1 MTTVKEILTNI
12 ILSFMKT
19 YRFIGTVLLAVILC
33 ANFISCT
40 KDDPEDNGYANEKKL
55 TKISVVSDGI
65 EMEKYT
71 FSYSDDGKIRRTER
85 IYNLTAIPDTI
96 GYDFMWAE
104 NTVTVYGV
112 PDYYLKG
119 SVNTLV
125 LSLENGLV
133 KSEAVQN
140 EETLIYA
147 YNSSNRLASITES
160 NKVQTTI
167 NWNNDKLLSFSN
179 NNNFNNK
186 GAFTYNGKSCK
197 KGYFPFYADMMRIGK
212 CPLLFVAHPELAG
225 LRIKQLPA
233 TLQWVDQSSEQMPM
247 TYKFDEE
254 GYVTELFLSFDDSG
268 TSYIL
273 TWK

>member
-1 MTTVKEILTNI
+1 
-12 ILSFMKT
+12 MKT
-19 YRFIGTVLLAVILC
+19 YRFIATALFAFALC

-85 IYNLTAIPDTI
+85 IYNLTAKPDTI
-96 GYDFMWAE
+96 GHDFMWAE
-104 NTVTVYGV
+104 NTVTVYSV
-112 PDYYLKG
+112 PDDYLKV
-119 SVNTLV
+119 SVNTTSV

-140 EETLIYA
+140 EGACIYA
-147 YNSSNRLASITES
+147 YNSSNRLVNVTMRNE
-160 NKVQTTI
+160 VLRTI
-167 NWNNDKLLSFSN
+167 NWDNDKLLSFSN
-179 NNNFNNK
+179 NTGFNDE

-197 KGYFPFYADMMRIGK
+197 KGYFPFYADIMKLGK
-212 CPLLFVAHPELAG
+212 CPLLFMAHPELAG

-233 TLQWVDQSSEQMPM
+233 TLQWRDIESTQMPM

-254 GYVTELFLSFDDSG
+254 GYVTELFLNFGDSG
-268 TSYIL
+268 ASYIL
-273 TWK
+273 TWE